1 MDKYKTKG
9 LTAAELFER
18 NRNWAASMV
27 AEDPNFFKALQDQQA
42 PEYLWIGCSD
52 SRVPANEL
60 LGMAPGE
67 LFVHRN
73 IANVVVHSDLNC
85 LSVLQFAIDVLKVKH
100 IIICGHYGCSGVH
113 AALTDI
119 RVGLADNW
127 LGHVRDVREKH
138 GKYLGNV
145 VGRAATNRLVE
156 LNVAEQVMNTA
167 HTTIVRDAWERGQ
180 PLTIHSWVYGVHD
193 GLLRDLGI
201 TVSSFDEIAP
211 KLERVLSGYLD
222 DGEVREERRGQ

>member
-1 MDKYKTKG
+1 MTLVKGSG
-9 LTAAELFER
+9 LTTDELFER

-27 AEDPNFFKALQDQQA
+27 AEDPTFFKTLAAQQS

-60 LGMAPGE
+60 LGLAPGE

-85 LSVLQFAIDVLKVKH
+85 LTVLQFAIDVLKVKH
-100 IIICGHYGCSGVH
+100 IIVCGHYGCGGVH
-113 AALTDI
+113 AALTNT

-127 LGHVRDVREKH
+127 LRHVRDVHDKH
-138 GKYLGNV
+138 EKYLGNV
-145 VGRAATNRLVE
+145 AGAAATNRLVE
-156 LNVAEQVMNTA
+156 LNVAEQVINVA
-167 HTTIVRDAWERGQ
+167 HTTVVKDAWARGQ
-180 PLTIHSWVYGVHD
+180 ALTIHGWVYGLQD

-201 TVSSFDEIAP
+201 EVDNVDEIQP
-211 KLERVLSGYLD
+211 KLDLILQRYLD
-222 DGEVREERRGQ
+222 NGQLEQVA

>member
-1 MDKYKTKG
+1 MTTPTG
-9 LTAAELFER
+9 ITSEELFKR
-18 NRNWAASMV
+18 NRAWAASMV
-27 AEDPNFFKALQDQQA
+27 EKNPEFFKSLAAQQA

-100 IIICGHYGCSGVH
+100 IIVCGHYGCGGVN
-113 AALTDI
+113 AALNNV
-119 RVGLADNW
+119 RVGLTDNW
-127 LGHVRDVREKH
+127 LCHVRDVRDKH
-138 GKYLGNV
+138 EKYLGNV
-145 VGRAATNRLVE
+145 AGAAATNRLVE
-156 LNVAEQVMNTA
+156 LNVAEQVINVA
-167 HTTIVRDAWERGQ
+167 QTTIVRDAWERGQ

-201 TVSSFDEIAP
+201 TVSSREEIEP
-211 KLERVLSGYLD
+211 KLELVLNGYLKNGD
-222 DGEVREERRGQ
+222 AQ

>member
-1 MDKYKTKG
+1 MAKTPTG
-9 LTAAELFER
+9 LTAADLFER
-18 NRNWAASMV
+18 NRKWAAAMV
-27 AEDPNFFKALQDQQA
+27 EEDPNFFSDLASQQA

-73 IANVVVHSDLNC
+73 IANVVSHSDLNA
-85 LSVLQFAIDVLKVKH
+85 LTVLQFAVDVLKVKH
-100 IIICGHYGCSGVH
+100 IILCGHYGCSGVG
-113 AALTDI
+113 AALNNT

-138 GKYLGNV
+138 GRYLGNV
-145 VGRAATNRLVE
+145 AGVAATNRLVE
-156 LNVAEQVMNTA
+156 LNVAEQVINIA
-167 HTTIVRDAWERGQ
+167 QTTVVRDAWARGQ
-180 PLTIHSWVYGVHD
+180 DVTIHSWVYGVHD

-201 TVSSFDEIAP
+201 TVSSYEEIQP
-211 KLERVLSGYLD
+211 KLQVVLEGYGD
-222 DGEVREERRGQ
+222 GDGDGERRLS

>member
-1 MDKYKTKG
+1 MAKTPTG
-9 LTAAELFER
+9 LTAADLFER
-18 NRNWAASMV
+18 NRKWAAAMV
-27 AEDPNFFKALQDQQA
+27 EEDPNFFSDLASQQA

-73 IANVVVHSDLNC
+73 IANVVSHSDLNA
-85 LSVLQFAIDVLKVKH
+85 LTVLQFAVDVLKVKH
-100 IIICGHYGCSGVH
+100 IILCGHYGCSGVG
-113 AALTDI
+113 AALNNT

-138 GKYLGNV
+138 GRYLGNV
-145 VGRAATNRLVE
+145 AGVAATNRLVE
-156 LNVAEQVMNTA
+156 LNVAEQVINIA
-167 HTTIVRDAWERGQ
+167 QTTVVRDAWARGQ
-180 PLTIHSWVYGVHD
+180 DVTIHSWVYGVHD

-201 TVSSFDEIAP
+201 TVSSYEEIQP
-211 KLERVLSGYLD
+211 KLERVLDGY
-222 DGEVREERRGQ
+222 REGGAGK

>member
-1 MDKYKTKG
+1 
-9 LTAAELFER
+9 
-18 NRNWAASMV
+18 MV
-27 AEDPNFFKALQDQQA
+27 EHDPDFFKTLAAQQA

-85 LSVLQFAIDVLKVKH
+85 LTVLQFAIDVLKVKH
-100 IIICGHYGCSGVH
+100 IIVCGHYGCSGVH
-113 AALTDI
+113 AARTGA

-127 LGHVRDVREKH
+127 LRHVRDVHDKH
-138 GKYLGNV
+138 EQYLGNV
-145 VGRAATNRLVE
+145 AGAAATNRLVE
-156 LNVAEQVMNTA
+156 LNVAEQVINVA
-167 HTTIVRDAWERGQ
+167 QTTVVRDAWERGQ
-180 PLTIHSWVYGVHD
+180 PITIHSWVYGLQD

-201 TVSSFDEIAP
+201 TVSSHEEIAP
-211 KLERVLSGYLD
+211 KLEVVLKRYRD
-222 DGEVREERRGQ
+222 NGEDK